1 MHNAELGAVM
11 SKERLMSGTVKSDS
25 TSRRKQTTITIRRLD
40 RKETTGDS
48 NSTGS

>member
-1 MHNAELGAVM
+1 
-11 SKERLMSGTVKSDS
+11 MSGTVKSDS
-25 TSRRKQTTITIRRLD
+25 TSRRKQTTIQIRRLD